1 MELGRKLAS
10 GTGNESTAKK
20 LIELQESERQRKKL
34 EEINLKLRIQIDD
47 QVPKRIGWAYFYGFD
62 KLKFYIG
69 NKAFN
74 SFHSWLNIWKGVKV
88 NIWLKT
94 FWLEEFYVFL

>member
-47 QVPKRIGWAYFYGFD
+47 QVN
-62 KLKFYIG
+62 KL
-69 NKAFN
+69 AQ
-74 SFHSWLNIWKGVKV
+74 LN
-88 NIWLKT
+88 L
-94 FWLEEFYVFL
+94 F

>member
-47 QVPKRIGWAYFYGFD
+47 QVPKRIGWAYFSGFD
-62 KLKFYIG
+62 KLNFYIA
-69 NKAFN
+69 KALLN
-74 SFHSWLNIWKGVKV
+74 SFHSRLNIWKGVKV

-94 FWLEEFYVFL
+94 FWL